1 MIELLV
7 TSFPFVLRVIYL
19 RWRGLPVTLYNVHR
33 AVFMWFVLAL
43 IVFFAVFYYYPKS
56 YTGLVPFRTVPVV
69 AENGGT
75 VTDVFV
81 KGGDHVKPGDP
92 LFAVENASEQAAVE
106 LASRKLEEISSTK
119 MAADLQVETARAVL
133 DSAITAKEQ
142 AELVLMDQRAL
153 QAKGSAAFQVS
164 QLERAQSSLDS
175 REAEVD
181 AAKTQLGV
189 AQVQASAVLPA
200 QLASARASL
209 KQAEVELAKTLT
221 LSAVDGVVEQVTL
234 NVGSRAAQAA
244 MSPAMLIIPD
254 RTDAERGRIVA
265 GFSQVSRTELYE
277 GMAAEVACESNFNI
291 SMRNT
296 VLPARITRIQ
306 EPISS
311 GQLAPSGRL
320 IEPGEKAKRG
330 QIVVHLD
337 LVHPEHRDL
346 LVPGS
351 GCIVQSYTT
360 GLDGDME
367 GTTVAHAIQA
377 MGIIKAVGLRT
388 KAWFGLTSGIGL
400 VGGGHA

>member
-19 RWRGLPVTLYNVHR
+19 KWRGLPITLYNVHR
-33 AVFMWFVLAL
+33 AIFLWFVLAL

-75 VTDVFV
+75 VTEVYV
-81 KGGDHVKPGDP
+81 KGGDHVSPGDP
-92 LFAVENASEQAAVE
+92 LFAVENSSEQAAVE
-106 LASRKLEEISSTK
+106 FATRKVEEIQSAK
-119 MAADLQVETARAVL
+119 QAAELQVETAQAVL
-133 DSAITAKEQ
+133 DSALTAREQ
-142 AELVLMDQRAL
+142 AKLILLDHRAL

-164 QLERAQSSLDS
+164 QLERAQASLDTK
-175 REAEVD
+175 EAEVE
-181 AAKTQLGV
+181 AAETQLGV
-189 AQVQASAVLPA
+189 AQVQAWAVLPA

-209 KQAEVELAKTLT
+209 KQAEVELSKTLT
-221 LSAVDGVVEQVTL
+221 LSSVEGVVEQVTL
-234 NVGSRAAQAA
+234 NIGARAGQSA
-244 MSPAMLIIPD
+244 MTPAMLIVPD
-254 RTDAERGRIVA
+254 RKDVESGRIVA
-265 GFSQVSRTELYE
+265 GFSQVSNTELYE
-277 GMAAEVACESNFNI
+277 GMAAEVACESNFSI

-296 VLPARITRIQ
+296 VLPARIVRIQ
-306 EPISS
+306 KSISS

-320 IEPGEKAKRG
+320 MEPAEKAKRG

-337 LVHPEHRDL
+337 LVHPEHREL

-360 GLDGDME
+360 SLDGDME
-367 GTTVAHAIQA
+367 GTVVDHAVQA
-377 MGIIKAVGLRT
+377 MGIIKAVGLRI

-400 VGGGHA
+400 TGGGHA

>member
-19 RWRGLPVTLYNVHR
+19 KWRGLPVTLYNVHR
-33 AVFMWFVLAL
+33 AIFMWFVLAL

-75 VTDVFV
+75 VTKVFV
-81 KGGDHVKPGDP
+81 KGGEHVEPGDP
-92 LFAVENASEQAAVE
+92 LFAVENTSELAAVE
-106 LASRKLEEISSTK
+106 YSNRKVEEIESAK
-119 MAADLQVETARAVL
+119 LAAELQVETAEAVL
-133 DSAITAKEQ
+133 DAAMTAMEQ
-142 AELVLMDQRAL
+142 AELVLLDQRAL

-164 QLERAQSSLDS
+164 QLERAQATLDT
-175 REAEVD
+175 RQAEVE
-181 AAKTQLGV
+181 AAETQLGV
-189 AQVQASAVLPA
+189 AQVQATAVLPA

-209 KQAEVELAKTLT
+209 KQAEVELAKTT
-221 LSAVDGVVEQVTL
+221 TYSSVRGVVEQVTL

-244 MSPAMLIIPD
+244 MSPAMLVVPD
-254 RTDAERGRIVA
+254 RKDAERGRIVA
-265 GFSQVSRTELYE
+265 GFSQVSRTEIYE

-296 VLPARITRIQ
+296 ILPARIVRIQ
-306 EPISS
+306 EAISS
-311 GQLAPSGRL
+311 GQFAPSGRL
-320 IEPGEKAKRG
+320 MEPGERAQRG
-330 QIVVHLD
+330 QVVVHLD

-351 GCIVQSYTT
+351 GCIVQAYTT
-360 GLDGDME
+360 SLDGEME
-367 GTTVAHAIQA
+367 GTVIAHGIQA
-377 MGIIKAVGLRT
+377 MGIIKAVGIRI

-400 VGGGHA
+400 IGGGHA

>member
-19 RWRGLPVTLYNVHR
+19 KWRGLPVTLYNVHR
-33 AVFMWFVLAL
+33 AIFMWFVLAL

-75 VTDVFV
+75 VTKVFV
-81 KGGDHVKPGDP
+81 KGGEHVEPGDP
-92 LFAVENASEQAAVE
+92 LFAVENTSELAAVE
-106 LASRKLEEISSTK
+106 YSNRKVEEIESAK
-119 MAADLQVETARAVL
+119 LAAELQVETAEAVL
-133 DSAITAKEQ
+133 DAAMTAMEQ
-142 AELVLMDQRAL
+142 AELVLLDQRAL

-164 QLERAQSSLDS
+164 QLERAQATLDT
-175 REAEVD
+175 RQAEVE
-181 AAKTQLGV
+181 AAETQLGV
-189 AQVQASAVLPA
+189 AQVQATAVLPA

-209 KQAEVELAKTLT
+209 KQAEVELAKTT
-221 LSAVDGVVEQVTL
+221 TYSSVRGVVEQVTL

-244 MSPAMLIIPD
+244 MSPAMLVVPD
-254 RTDAERGRIVA
+254 RKDAERGRIVA
-265 GFSQVSRTELYE
+265 GFSQVSRTEIYE

-296 VLPARITRIQ
+296 ILPARIVRIQ
-306 EPISS
+306 EAISS
-311 GQLAPSGRL
+311 GQFAPSGRL
-320 IEPGEKAKRG
+320 MEPGERAQRG
-330 QIVVHLD
+330 QVVVHLD

-351 GCIVQSYTT
+351 GCIVQAYTT
-360 GLDGDME
+360 SLDGEME
-367 GTTVAHAIQA
+367 GTVIARGIQA
-377 MGIIKAVGLRT
+377 MGIIKAVGIRI

-400 VGGGHA
+400 IGGGHA